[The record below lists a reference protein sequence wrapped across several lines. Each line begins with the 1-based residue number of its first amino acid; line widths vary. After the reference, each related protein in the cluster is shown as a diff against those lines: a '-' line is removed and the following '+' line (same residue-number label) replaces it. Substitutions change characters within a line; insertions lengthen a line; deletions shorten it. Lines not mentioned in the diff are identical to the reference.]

1 MSLVVETGTG
11 SATAESYTTVAEATA
26 YHAAR
31 NNTAWA
37 AIATDA
43 LREAA
48 LRKATDYMVSMY
60 RNRWQGYRTTP
71 TVQALDWPRVSVE
84 VEGVWVESDEIPETI
99 KRACA
104 EYALKSVSAD
114 LLSDLTQGVLS
125 ETVGPISVSYDRSSP
140 QRTRYVYIEAMLRP
154 YLKSGGNISM
164 GLVRT

>member
-1 MSLVVETGTG
+1 MSIIIEDGTG
-11 SATAESYTTVAEATA
+11 LATAEACISVADASTYFTA
-26 YHAAR
+26 R
-31 NNTAWA
+31 GVTAWGA
-37 AIATDA
+37 VTTDA

-48 LRKATDYMVSMY
+48 LRKATEYMTAMF